1 MTLDHLPTD
10 LRRTR
15 GCGEYRSEHA
25 GSPAVVMGWVARRRD
40 LGSLIFLDVRDR
52 TGIVQAV
59 FNRETVP
66 GAHARAEELRSE
78 YVVAIEGAVV
88 RRTPET
94 FNPSIPT
101 GEIELKAARLYIL
114 NDARTPPFPVEDS
127 VSTSEE
133 TRLQY
138 RFLDLRRPEMQA
150 NIILRH
156 QVALEIR
163 HYMSERGFLEIE
175 TPFLTRSTPEGAR
188 DYLVPSRVQQGSFY
202 ALPQSPQLF
211 KQILMIS
218 GLDKYFQI
226 VRCFRDEDLRAD
238 RQPEFTQLDVEMSFA
253 QPEMVF
259 ELIEPLM
266 QAICAVAERHWERE
280 WPRRLQGLP
289 AERRD
294 AALAD
299 RRPIECAVPFPRLT
313 YEEAMSQYGSDKPDL
328 RYEAKIVS
336 LDSMVS
342 VALAEEFG
350 IRPPIVGFK
359 FSQQQLR
366 IRNPLSR
373 TAVDNSIAAV
383 IELAHNTLPELK
395 ALQAELGKPALF
407 IDYCLVGGKKVLL
420 RNEEL
425 TRALQESLGAK
436 EKDVLFVGAI
446 RGQTPLRDRYLP
458 NRCFAILRNEVAA
471 YTMEY
476 DPKRKAFLWVTQF
489 PMFEY
494 DEQEKRF
501 AAMHHPFT
509 SPTEDTLDKLES
521 DPASVKAKAYD
532 LVLNGTEIGGGSIR
546 IHRQDIQK
554 RVFRA
559 LGMTEEQARQRF
571 GFFLDALE
579 YGTPP
584 HGGIALGL
592 DRIVA
597 ILAMESSIR
606 EVIAFPKT
614 ARAVDLMCNAPAQ
627 VSQAQLRELG
637 LELKDSDK

>member
-1 MTLDHLPTD
+1 MTDTMILDHLPSH

-15 GCGEYRSEHA
+15 ACGEFRPEHA
-25 GSPAVVMGWVARRRD
+25 GSPAVVMGWIARRRD
-40 LGSLIFLDVRDR
+40 LGSLIFFDLRDR
-52 TGIVQAV
+52 TGILQVV
-59 FNRETVP
+59 SNRETVP
-66 GAHARAEELRSE
+66 EQHARAEELRSE
-78 YVVAIEGAVV
+78 YIVAIEGELV
-88 RRTPET
+88 RRDPET
-94 FNPSIPT
+94 VNKAIPT
-101 GEIELKAARLYIL
+101 GEVEIRANRLYIL
-114 NDARTPPFPVEDS
+114 NDARTPPFPVEDGIA
-127 VSTSEE
+127 TSEE
-133 TRLQY
+133 TRLKH
-138 RFLDLRRPEMQA
+138 RFLDLRRPEMQS
-150 NIILRH
+150 NLILRH

-163 HYMSERGFLEIE
+163 RYMSKQGFLEIE

-266 QAICAVAERHWERE
+266 SSLCDVANRHWAVEG
-280 WPRRLQGLP
+280 PRRQMNP
-289 AERRD
+289 PV
-294 AALAD
+294 
-299 RRPIECAVPFPRLT
+299 RPIDLSGLAFPRLT
-313 YEEAMSQYGSDKPDL
+313 YEEAMLQYGTDKPDL

-342 VALAEEFG
+342 ASLAQEFG
-350 IRPPIVGFK
+350 IRSPIVGFK

-366 IRNPLSR
+366 VAEPLSR
-373 TAVDNSIAAV
+373 TAVDRLVATV
-383 IELAHNTLPELK
+383 TELAHNSLPELK
-395 ALQAELGKPALF
+395 ALQAELGKSALF
-407 IDYCLVGGKKVLL
+407 IDYCLVGGKKILL
-420 RNEEL
+420 RNEEF
-425 TRALQESLGAK
+425 TRALQASLDAK
-436 EKDVLFVGAI
+436 EKDVLFLGAI
-446 RGQTPLRDRYLP
+446 RGQTPLHDRYLP
-458 NRCFAILRNEVAA
+458 NRCFAILRSRLEDF
-471 YTMEY
+471 TKEY
-476 DPKRKAFLWVTQF
+476 DPQRKAFLWVTGF

-494 DEQEKRF
+494 DDQEKRYV
-501 AAMHHPFT
+501 AMHHPFT
-509 SPTEDTLDKLES
+509 SPQEASLDQLET
-521 DPASVKAKAYD
+521 DPSAVKAKAYD
-532 LVLNGTEIGGGSIR
+532 LVLNGSEIGGGSIR
-546 IHRQDIQK
+546 IHRPDIQK

-571 GFFLDALE
+571 GFFLEALE

-614 ARAVDLMCNAPAQ
+614 ARAVDLMCEAPSP
-627 VSQAQLRELG
+627 VSRAQLRELG
-637 LELKDSDK
+637 LELKESD